1 MHLLYFIYIYKI
13 RKTKVQLDVY
23 FKNELP
29 PVLENFLL
37 LFCLEVGTEETGG
50 LQSLGSQRAEHDCG
64 GACVRQV
71 GGDNRTEATEK
82 LG

>member
-1 MHLLYFIYIYKI
+1 MHLLYYIYIYKI

-64 GACVRQV
+64 RSGWRRQQ
-71 GGDNRTEATEK
+71 N
-82 LG
+82 